1 MKKKI
6 TILQWKATGRYLEYS
21 GAMTEKPESL
31 EAQGG
36 PIKNEKQ

>member
-6 TILQWKATGRYLEYS
+6 TILQWKAAGRYLEYS

-31 EAQGG
+31 EAQDS